1 MLPAACAWCP
11 SQENIHPGMLLP
23 CANGAALLPLC
34 MALAVSLVGT
44 GALQTPHCSSP
55 PSSLLDC
62 SEIPSLSSSFAY
74 FKDVFSLGM
83 HSAIYLSWIHIMDIY
98 LGAQTMGMSL
108 TYRGGK
114 RPRRSSDPSIS
125 FSLNFIDNNNNK
137 IIMCLL
143 QPHLP
148 PKNTCKYD
156 FLYKGKRF

>member
-11 SQENIHPGMLLP
+11 SQENVHPGMLLL

-34 MALAVSLVGT
+34 TALAVSLVGT
-44 GALQTPHCSSP
+44 GALQTPLCSSP

-98 LGAQTMGMSL
+98 LDTQTMGMRL

-114 RPRRSSDPSIS
+114 RPQRSSDPTFS
-125 FSLNFIDNNNNK
+125 FSIHFIDNHKNN
-137 IIMCLL
+137 ITMCLL
-143 QPHLP
+143 QSHLP
-148 PKNTCKYD
+148 K
-156 FLYKGKRF
+156 KRRVVLISYITES